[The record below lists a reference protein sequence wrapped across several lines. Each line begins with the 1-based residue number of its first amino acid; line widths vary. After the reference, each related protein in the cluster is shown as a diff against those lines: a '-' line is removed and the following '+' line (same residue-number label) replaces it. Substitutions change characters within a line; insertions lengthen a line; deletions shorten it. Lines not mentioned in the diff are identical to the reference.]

1 MQANPSTSKGD
12 SDDTP
17 IFIDVEMHWLE
28 AHWKTEYDFLQ
39 HHQLDGR
46 KKEDRVRGRRILRG
60 WFREEVLN
68 PSGAKKTSKTKY
80 SASLPY
86 TTTEREWLD
95 AHWYNES
102 LFLDSYGLDACKEND
117 REEGRRILRAL
128 LVQEKKRIED
138 NEKIA
143 EVQEFFDTVPYYD
156 HEREWLRTQWGGEVE
171 FLRAHNLDYSKP
183 GDEYR
188 GRWLV
193 RMLLRMEEEE
203 NKEDEEMR
211 QAQTGA

>member
-1 MQANPSTSKGD
+1 MQGC
-12 SDDTP
+12 
-17 IFIDVEMHWLE
+17 
-28 AHWKTEYDFLQ
+28 
-39 HHQLDGR
+39 
-46 KKEDRVRGRRILRG
+46 RILRAL
-60 WFREEVLN
+60 FKEEVLN
-68 PSGAKKTSKTKY
+68 HSGAKKTSKTKY

-86 TTTEREWLD
+86 TTTEREWLN
-95 AHWYNES
+95 AYWHNES
-102 LFLDSYGLDACKEND
+102 LFLGSYGLDACKEND

-128 LVQEKKRIED
+128 LVQEKKMIED

-203 NKEDEEMR
+203 EEDEEDKEMR